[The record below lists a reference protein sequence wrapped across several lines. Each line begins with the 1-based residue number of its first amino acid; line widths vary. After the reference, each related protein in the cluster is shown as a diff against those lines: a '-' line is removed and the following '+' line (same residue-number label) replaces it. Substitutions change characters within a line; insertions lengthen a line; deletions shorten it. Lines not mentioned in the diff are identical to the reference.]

1 MLIIVLETLRP
12 KSTQEW
18 EHKSTQFDMMTSKH
32 SQWGNGFGQTGTTQV
47 DWRQQESK

>member
-1 MLIIVLETLRP
+1 MRLNVLETLRP

-32 SQWGNGFGQTGTTQV
+32 SQWSNVFGQTGSTQV
-47 DWRQQESK
+47 DWRQQ